1 MQTVGQAIRDR
12 RRELGLTLQEL
23 AERARCAKSYLSTI
37 ENDRREQPPSQ
48 EVLERVESAL
58 QLEPGQLVAVA
69 RWQLTP
75 GDVRRHVMDLQAD
88 QARTRRVMELLS
100 SQGVDRAHS
109 SGELQRLVQQLAGA
123 GDGRGGAGGSGGGGG
138 SIELLAALPAQV
150 PVINKVAAGYPA
162 EFTDL
167 GYPARVADEYVSVPD
182 VYDADAFAARVVGD
196 SMEPVY
202 REGDIV
208 VFSPSVDATSGRD
221 CFVRFDPD
229 VSSASETTF
238 KRVYLE
244 SDGNRELIRLQPL
257 NPAYPARVVEREA
270 VAGMYAAVYVVRPVG
285 R

>member
-58 QLEPGQLVAVA
+58 RLDPGQLVAVA

-75 GDVRRHVMDLQAD
+75 GDVRRRVMDLQAD
-88 QARTRRVMELLS
+88 RARTRRVMELLS

-109 SGELQRLVQQLAGA
+109 SGELQRLVQQLAGVTDRTDRSA
-123 GDGRGGAGGSGGGGG
+123 PGGSG

-221 CFVRFDPD
+221 CFVRFDAD
-229 VSSASETTF
+229 VSPASETTF

-244 SDGNRELIRLQPL
+244 SDGDRELIRLQPL